1 MFAGF
6 AAAGAFFAER
16 RRTEKN
22 GFSGETIRK
31 GGHKRKKRAYNGS
44 MEKKRIF
51 WFCLAGFAFVSVIG
65 ALSHFFYEWS
75 GYNRAAGLFFAAN
88 ESTWEHL
95 KLAIFPTLVFF
106 LAGMVFLPEDNC
118 IVAFFAAL
126 ALPMLLI
133 PALFYAYTA
142 IAGRS
147 FLAADIAI
155 YFISVFAAFA
165 AAYGILLLPPLKK
178 GWNIAALAGIAV
190 VIVCYMTFT
199 LFPPEIFLFR
209 DPLTGGYGLRA

>member
-1 MFAGF
+1 
-6 AAAGAFFAER
+6 
-16 RRTEKN
+16 
-22 GFSGETIRK
+22 
-31 GGHKRKKRAYNGS
+31 

-51 WFCLAGFAFVSVIG
+51 WFCVAGFVFVAVIG

-106 LAGMVFLPEDNC
+106 LVGMVFLPEENSV
-118 IVAFFAAL
+118 VAFFVAL

-155 YFISVFAAFA
+155 YFVSVFAAFA

-190 VIVCYMTFT
+190 IIVCYMTFT

-209 DPLTGGYGLRA
+209 DSLTGGYGLRS